1 MKKNYN
7 FLILLG
13 MTVLILV
20 GCKKDYLDINKDP
33 NNPSEVAPELVLPA
47 AQASAAVVIGG
58 ELFNVATFWSQY
70 FTQSPVASQY
80 KKEDDYSIST
90 DYLDRVWGEAYAGG
104 LNDLKNVRENGNTG
118 YKLVGAALQGYI
130 YQVLVDAVD
139 KIPYSEALK
148 GLDGVFQ
155 PKFDKG
161 EDVYLGII
169 ADLNQALATY
179 DENPEPIVNGTDL
192 IFGGDMNNWI
202 RFINTLK
209 LKMYMRMS
217 NTSIADEAAMIALIA
232 EGNFLNV
239 DAKFSSFEGE
249 LGKENPFYAINV
261 SSQLDNTNHVASQTL
276 LVYLLENNDPRVS
289 TVYKLAKNQPNFQG
303 GVQGDYLNPEP
314 KLIDKLARL
323 NFSSTTPV
331 YFFTKY
337 EISFL
342 LAEAA
347 VRFGTGDGKSLYE
360 RGIDQ
365 NFELRGLSGASDFY
379 VDEAVYAFPTE
390 GEEAQLKAIYM
401 QKWVSMAMFQ
411 NYESWTEIRRTGVPA
426 FVEGTTTVPG
436 SLLISVNSKLPKGQT
451 PNRFF
456 YPDIAASR
464 NSNTPGQPTFLSEK
478 VWWAK

>member
-33 NNPSEVAPELVLPA
+33 NNPSEVSPELVLPA
-47 AQASAAVVIGG
+47 AQASAAAIIGAD
-58 ELFNVATFWSQY
+58 LFNVTSFWSQY

-80 KKEDDYSIST
+80 KKEDDYSINT

-118 YKLVGAALQGYI
+118 YNLVGAALQGYI
-130 YQVLVDAVD
+130 YQVLADAVD

-148 GLDGVFQ
+148 GLDGVLQ
-155 PKFDKG
+155 PKFDNG

-179 DENPEPIVNGTDL
+179 EENPENIEGRTDL
-192 IFGGDMNNWI
+192 IFGGNMDNWV

-217 NTSIADEAAMIALIA
+217 NSSIADEAALTALVA

-239 DAKFSSFEGE
+239 DAKFSAFEAE
-249 LGKENPFYAINV
+249 LGKENPFYAINI

-276 LVYLLENNDPRVS
+276 LVYLLENEDPRVS
-289 TVYKLAKNQPNFQG
+289 TVYKLAKGQPSFQG

-323 NFSSTTPV
+323 NFASTTPV

-347 VRFGTGDGKSLYE
+347 VRFGTGDAKSLYE
-360 RGIDQ
+360 RGMNE
-365 NFELRGLSGASDFY
+365 NFELRGLSGASDY
-379 VDEAVYAFPTE
+379 YGDGEVYAFPSE
-390 GEEAQLKAIYM
+390 GSESQLKAIYM
-401 QKWVSMAMFQ
+401 QKWVSMAMIQ
-411 NYESWTEIRRTGVPA
+411 NYESWTEIRRTGIPS
-426 FVEGTTTVPG
+426 FVEGKTTVPG
-436 SLLISVNSKLPKGQT
+436 NLLISVNSKLPKGQT

-456 YPDIAASR
+456 YPDISVSR
-464 NSNTPGQPTFLSEK
+464 NSNTPGQPTYLSEK
-478 VWWAK
+478 IWWAK